1 MSNCEYPDLRS
12 YYGEQK
18 YKRRLK
24 KSIKQRMRFGVADCD
39 TWNFDIYLVKII
51 IRGLRQLADH
61 LTGYPGYEPFD
72 TEEKWRSYLLS
83 LSDKFEMAY
92 KYTYED
98 ISKEKEGVRLLKE
111 AFSELAEHLTAMWD

>member
-1 MSNCEYPDLRS
+1 M
-12 YYGEQK
+12 
-18 YKRRLK
+18 
-24 KSIKQRMRFGVADCD
+24 ADCD

-83 LSDKFEMAY
+83 LADKFEMAY